1 MAPHLRNQKNNR
13 TRRHRDRRA
22 VCASV
27 GDAVHCCL
35 KGGAA
40 MVKVIAEAATSWD
53 FIRESTGE
61 EKAEP
66 FCGTDAGLRLTPRTF
81 SPKWAGEKQH
91 RNIGRIRLLFRRV
104 TLPTQFLIS

>member
-35 KGGAA
+35 YKGGAA
-40 MVKVIAEAATSWD
+40 MVKVIAEAATS
-53 FIRESTGE
+53 
-61 EKAEP
+61 
-66 FCGTDAGLRLTPRTF
+66 
-81 SPKWAGEKQH
+81 
-91 RNIGRIRLLFRRV
+91 
-104 TLPTQFLIS
+104 